1 MTNRPALRR
10 LDGDQPANAFAS
22 RPVAG
27 TTRVMQPGTTPLA
40 LSSIARDDM
49 AMLSSLLMLL
59 AQATAAPTPP
69 STAATAPAR
78 PAATWPARDAQF
90 TIHDFHFRSGE
101 TMPALR
107 INYTTLGKPH
117 RNAQGEIDNAVMVL
131 HGTGGTGRQFLGP
144 QFADELYGPGQPLD
158 ITRYWII
165 LPDGIGHG
173 KSSKPS
179 DGLHMRFPHYDYD
192 DMVEAQ
198 YRLLHEGLGIRRMR
212 LVMGTSMGCMHS
224 LVWGETH
231 PDFVR
236 ALMPL
241 ACEPVE
247 IAGLNRMWRQL
258 TIDGI
263 EADPAWAGGEY
274 RSPPTQGLRTAA
286 SLLFVAGAAPLYFQ
300 AQYPKREAA
309 EAFARER
316 VAASIAGT
324 DANDL
329 IYQID
334 ASRTYA
340 PWARL
345 EAIVTPTTW
354 VNSADDFIN
363 PRNLD
368 LPMRAVARMKD
379 ARFRLIPESAETR
392 GHGTHSAARFWKQD
406 LADLL
411 QRTQ

>member
-1 MTNRPALRR
+1 
-10 LDGDQPANAFAS
+10 
-22 RPVAG
+22 
-27 TTRVMQPGTTPLA
+27 
-40 LSSIARDDM
+40 
-49 AMLSSLLMLL
+49 MLTSLLLLL
-59 AQATAAPTPP
+59 AQATAAQTPP
-69 STAATAPAR
+69 LTAATAPAR
-78 PAATWPARDAQF
+78 PTARWPARDARF
-90 TIHDFHFRSGE
+90 TLRDFRFRSGE
-101 TMPALR
+101 TLPELR
-107 INYTTLGKPH
+107 LNYTMLGHPH
-117 RNAQGEIDNAVMVL
+117 RDARGEIDNAVMVL
-131 HGTGGTGRQFLGP
+131 HGTGGTGRQFLSP

-158 ITRYWII
+158 INRYWII

-179 DGLHMRFPHYDYD
+179 DGLRMRFPHYDYD

-198 YRLLHEGLGIRRMR
+198 YRLLRDGLGIRRMR
-212 LVMGTSMGCMHS
+212 LIMGTSMGCMHG

-241 ACEPVE
+241 ACEPVA

-258 TIDGI
+258 AIDGI

-274 RSPPTQGLRTAA
+274 RAPPVQGLRTAA
-286 SLLFVAGAAPLYFQ
+286 SLLFVAGAAPLYSQ
-300 AQYPKREAA
+300 AQYATREAA

-316 VAASIAGT
+316 VTATIAQT

-334 ASRTYA
+334 ASRIYA
-340 PWARL
+340 PWSRL
-345 EAIVTPTTW
+345 EAITVPTTW
-354 VNSADDFIN
+354 INSADDFIN

-368 LPMRAVARMKD
+368 LPQRAVARMKD
-379 ARFRLIPESAETR
+379 ARFRLIPESADTR
-392 GHGTHSAARFWKQD
+392 GHGTHTAARFWKQD

-411 QRTQ
+411 QRTE